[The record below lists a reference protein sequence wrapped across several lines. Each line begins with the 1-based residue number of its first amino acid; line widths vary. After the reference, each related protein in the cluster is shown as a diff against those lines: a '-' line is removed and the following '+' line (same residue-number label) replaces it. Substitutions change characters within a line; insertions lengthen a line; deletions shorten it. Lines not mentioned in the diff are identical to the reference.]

1 MTVQSAK
8 NLSGEQAMVRMI
20 ELFVQFYNP
29 TFYYSA
35 RQAFS
40 STAQECQQQLLQQ
53 QFQKL

>member
-20 ELFVQFYNP
+20 ELLVQLCNP

-40 STAQECQQQLLQQ
+40 STAQ
-53 QFQKL
+53 

>member
-20 ELFVQFYNP
+20 ELLVQFYNP

-40 STAQECQQQLLQQ
+40 STAQ
-53 QFQKL
+53 